1 MLTSLKGGNQLLS
14 GSYHYGGA
22 YQGASGSGEEG
33 KSGGGSGEE
42 GKSGSGS
49 GEIGNRV
56 GAGIVSQR

>member
-1 MLTSLKGGNQLLS
+1 VLTSLKGGNQLLS

-33 KSGGGSGEE
+33 KSGSGEE
-42 GKSGSGS
+42 GKSGS